1 MMDDT
6 ANVAVAEDDKVDW
19 NAMMDSEKTD
29 GGESDMIN
37 VADIKND
44 DEIRP
49 AETEQDDEIDI
60 VMEDDGESEVIKLE
74 LPGYDKMNFNW
85 KEVEPLFKG
94 QSEW

>member
-1 MMDDT
+1 MMDPVT
-6 ANVAVAEDDKVDW
+6 
-19 NAMMDSEKTD
+19 TD

-37 VADIKND
+37 VADIKNH

-49 AETEQDDEIDI
+49 AETEQDNEVDI
-60 VMEDDGESEVIKLE
+60 VVEDDGESEVIKLE

-94 QSEW
+94 QSK